1 MKPDNRNYYV
11 AIGLSVLVVFAW
23 NYFYAMP
30 RLEKQRQEQAQIAA
44 VTTLKEGKP
53 APKEGAPGSIA
64 PQSRYSPPQGGVGPQ
79 TVEATKDRN
88 AALADSPR
96 VKIDTPHL
104 SGSIA
109 LKGARIDDIVLKD
122 YRETPDPKS
131 AEIILLSPANA
142 PTPYYAENGY
152 VSQPGVK
159 VALPDAN
166 TLWTAD
172 GSTLTPATPV
182 TLTFDNGQGLVFH
195 RKISIDNDYMLG
207 IGDTVE
213 NKSTTPA
220 VLFPYSLI
228 LRQGLPQTSG
238 YSVLHEGYVGV
249 VGDSGVQDMTYAGI
263 VKETNATKT
272 LKGTGGWV
280 GFTDKYWAT
289 ALIPD
294 QKQTFDGSFT
304 ARGTAEKIF
313 QADTLGEALTI
324 PANGS
329 ASTSSRLFA
338 GAKVTALLDS
348 YKQNLGIEKFDLL
361 IDWGWFYFITKPMFF
376 LLDTIYNF
384 VGNFGLAI
392 IAITFIVKAVFYPLA
407 NRSYVSMAKMK
418 AAQPQLAA
426 LKERYPDDKAKQQ
439 QEMMAIYKKEK
450 INPVAGC
457 LPMVIQIPVFFSLY
471 KVLFVTIEMRQAP
484 FFGWIHDLSQPDPT
498 NVFNLFGL
506 IPFDPTTLPM
516 VGHFLAIGIWPLI
529 MGFSMFIQMKM
540 NPEPADPVQKQMF
553 AWMPVIFTFMLG
565 TFPSGLVIYWTVNNT
580 LTVIQ
585 QSIIMKQAGQKLELW
600 GNLKSHFRKKA
611 TT

>member
-1 MKPDNRNYYV
+1 MKPENRNYYV
-11 AIGLSVLVVFAW
+11 AIALSILVVFAW

-44 VTTLKEGKP
+44 VTTLKEG
-53 APKEGAPGSIA
+53 APGSIA
-64 PQSRYSPPQGGVGPQ
+64 PQSRYAPPQGGVGPQ

-96 VKIDTPHL
+96 VKIDTQHL

-131 AEIILLSPANA
+131 PEIILLSPANA

-159 VALPDAN
+159 LALPDAN

-172 GSTLTPATPV
+172 RSTLTPATPV
-182 TLTFDNGQGLVFH
+182 TLTVDNGQGLVFH
-195 RKISIDNDYMLG
+195 RKISIDDNYMLE

-213 NKSTTPA
+213 NKGATPA

-263 VKETNATKT
+263 LKETNATKT

-392 IAITFIVKAVFYPLA
+392 IAITFLVKAVFYPLA

-506 IPFDPTTLPM
+506 IPFDPTALPM
-516 VGHFLAIGIWPLI
+516 IGHFLAIGIWPLI

-600 GNLKSHFRKKA
+600 GNLKSHFRKKV